1 MSALCQKRTFQSDH
15 IISARGA
22 AASHSFI
29 DPHSSDSRWTMVSQR
44 NFATGV
50 ILATASETNGN
61 IFLSP
66 QMEQQRLVVENQ
78 KMIECKAHRSGNL
91 RHKDPEPIDPGRYL
105 IYSSLHDK
113 PCVIRGRLF
122 RARCL

>member
-15 IISARGA
+15 IISACGA

-44 NFATGV
+44 NFATGM
-50 ILATASETNGN
+50 ILATASETNEN

-78 KMIECKAHRSGNL
+78 KMIECKARRNL
-91 RHKDPEPIDPGRYL
+91 RHKDREPIDPGRYL
-105 IYSSLHDK
+105 IASSLHDK
-113 PCVIRGRLF
+113 PCVMRGRLF
-122 RARCL
+122 CARCL